1 MRAIERDRLLA
12 RAAWIYLVG
21 LAAVTAF
28 YLWPRPMPEVSVSEV
43 DLAAL
48 SAPKALEFDAVES
61 LTVQPTGATPA
72 AAVTAVR
79 RIVAERGGDAQ
90 RLVLPIADRAALF
103 DALAQLR
110 AVSSEARYASFL
122 LVFGPSGASVQLE
135 SGRFDDPDGRIGAE
149 LLKIE
154 KARAETATAT
164 STTGSTP

>member
-12 RAAWIYLVG
+12 RAAWVYLVG

-28 YLWPRPMPEVSVSEV
+28 YLWPRPMPEVSVSEL

-48 SAPKALEFDAVES
+48 PAPKALDLDAVKS

-72 AAVTAVR
+72 SAAKAVQQ
-79 RIVAERGGDAQ
+79 IVADHGGDAD
-90 RLVLPIADRAALF
+90 RLFIPIADRTALF
-103 DALAQLR
+103 DVLAALR

-122 LVFGPSGASVQLE
+122 LLFGPSGASVQLE

-154 KARAETATAT
+154 KARAQTATTT
-164 STTGSTP
+164 STTGSAP